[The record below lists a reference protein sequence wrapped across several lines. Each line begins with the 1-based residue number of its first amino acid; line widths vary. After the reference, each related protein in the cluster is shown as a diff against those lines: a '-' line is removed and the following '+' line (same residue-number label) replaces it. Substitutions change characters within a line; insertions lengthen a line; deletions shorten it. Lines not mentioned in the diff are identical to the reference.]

1 MGMFKDLFLGQYRD
15 RFWTVLEENIEMT
28 IENIRIYKKELHK
41 RLSRGE
47 EITISN
53 YDSKLDFCNIDVNLS
68 KFTDLSKIDFRTIL
82 KLFKHLSTKTLI
94 EDEDYNILRESADVV
109 VYRDEEK
116 EFLIIGTHINNG
128 TRTRHLTIIWQGR
141 FRTTKKIIES
151 YNQ

>member
-116 EFLIIGTHINNG
+116 EFLIIGTHMHNG
-128 TRTRHLTIIWQGR
+128 TGTRHLTIIWQGR

>member
-94 EDEDYNILRESADVV
+94 ENEDYNIQRESADVV